1 MLVHKATMGILDR
14 IWTGQHTRG
23 PDGILNPVERPARPS
38 DVDDPEEWWEIP
50 SSGTLAKK
58 IRRYYP
64 WITPEI
70 GQDGKLVD
78 VQIQRDTPKQAVIRE
93 ELRKE
98 AAKRGYKQPK
108 RLRPRGI
115 MPFLS
120 DIQKGCDPNVRQED
134 RYRPVSG

>member
-1 MLVHKATMGILDR
+1 MGVLDR

-23 PDGILNPVERPARPS
+23 PNGIQCPVERPAVLS

-50 SSGTLAKK
+50 GSGALAKK

-64 WITPEI
+64 WITPDI
-70 GQDGKLVD
+70 GQDGNLVD
-78 VQIQRDTPKQAVIRE
+78 VQIQRETPKQASARE

-120 DIQKGCDPNVRQED
+120 STQKGCETNGRQEN